1 MSQSIVEMA
10 DYDDGN
16 VLDTVCIQI
25 VVQASSKGDRSCD
38 GQHASLMMMTG
49 RRKREKDSL
58 HTSHTCERKFELFS
72 FFLGYGFQ

>member
-25 VVQASSKGDRSCD
+25 VVQASSKGDGVVMGSMR
-38 GQHASLMMMTG
+38 A
-49 RRKREKDSL
+49 
-58 HTSHTCERKFELFS
+58 
-72 FFLGYGFQ
+72 

>member
-1 MSQSIVEMA
+1 MSQYVVETA

-38 GQHASLMMMTG
+38 GQHASMFECEI
-49 RRKREKDSL
+49 RRKGFVDAS
-58 HTSHTCERKFELFS
+58 CERKFELFS
-72 FFLGYGFQ
+72 FFLGYGVCT